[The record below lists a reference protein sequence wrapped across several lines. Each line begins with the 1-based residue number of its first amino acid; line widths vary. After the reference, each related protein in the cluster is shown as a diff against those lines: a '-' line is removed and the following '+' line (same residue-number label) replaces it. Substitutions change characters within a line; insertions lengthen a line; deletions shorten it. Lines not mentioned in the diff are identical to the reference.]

1 VKSPD
6 SAWQFRWLADFG
18 ADLCYSFRS
27 FVRSPGFTATAVLS
41 LALGIGANSAVFTAL
56 DGVLWRQLPVADP
69 ASLVQLSV
77 LRRGTVGN
85 LDPPAELVRQV
96 RESGLFSNVITATP
110 DGLSFSYDDRAER
123 IIGEAVSSNFFT
135 ALGVEPILGQA
146 FTPAV
151 QHGGWAAEAVI
162 SYSFWT
168 HRFGGDPAIIGR
180 TIRLNTYPFVIVGV
194 LPPSFFG
201 LTRGTDYEV
210 RIPVLPEGRE
220 IREIGLISGSP
231 GWGIT
236 TVARLRPGT
245 TAVQA
250 EAAAAPQFQEFL
262 HVTPNPRYR
271 NATNVQLVLNPA
283 GRGARVHTSLLRLYQ
298 PLYVVSGLVAIV
310 LLIACVNVANV
321 LLARA
326 SAREREFAIRGS
338 IGAGRFRLIR
348 QMLAESVLLSLTGGA
363 IGVAVAYWS
372 TGLLF
377 RFLPQGHTSI
387 VLNLQPNGRAVL
399 FTFGLSILTGALFGL
414 APATRLARRDL
425 AATIKSD
432 SSAAVGDLRSIAF
445 RKVLI
450 SSQVAFSLVL
460 LIAAGMFVRVLS
472 ELRPVAYQANPKS
485 ILLFTLKPQPEIYT
499 RERSR
504 LLAAEL
510 IRRTSQIPGVE
521 AAGLAENGP
530 LGSRSGSVQL
540 QVPGGTPVE
549 TYADWVSPGFLDT
562 IGVARVGGRDFSA
575 ADQPGTTLVAI
586 VNQALARQ
594 MFPNQTRSVGR
605 WCCRLRERARRG
617 HSRSSG
623 WLRTRSTTTFGN
635 QSFQWFGLRRTHRT
649 CRRCMS
655 AAGRRRREIL
665 SPQCVRSSTG
675 STRDSPC
682 LM

>member
-1 VKSPD
+1 VPILTEWLNRLRYSGRRSRFD
-6 SAWQFRWLADFG
+6 DELDDEIRFHLETCAAELEQSGLSRDDALAQARREFGSVTRMREESRSAWQFRWLADFG
-18 ADLCYSFRS
+18 ADLCHSFRS

-194 LPPSFFG
+194 SPPSFFG

-262 HVTPNPRYR
+262 HVTANPRYR

-283 GRGARVHTSLLRLYQ
+283 GRGAPVHTSLLRLYQ

-310 LLIACVNVANV
+310 LLIACVNVANM

-414 APATRLARRDL
+414 APATGWRGAISPQRSNRTPPRLW
-425 AATIKSD
+425 ATCEVSRSVRF
-432 SSAAVGDLRSIAF
+432 SSPPR
-445 RKVLI
+445 
-450 SSQVAFSLVL
+450 
-460 LIAAGMFVRVLS
+460 
-472 ELRPVAYQANPKS
+472 
-485 ILLFTLKPQPEIYT
+485 LLF
-499 RERSR
+499 R
-504 LLAAEL
+504 
-510 IRRTSQIPGVE
+510 
-521 AAGLAENGP
+521 
-530 LGSRSGSVQL
+530 
-540 QVPGGTPVE
+540 
-549 TYADWVSPGFLDT
+549 W
-562 IGVARVGGRDFSA
+562 FS
-575 ADQPGTTLVAI
+575 
-586 VNQALARQ
+586 
-594 MFPNQTRSVGR
+594 
-605 WCCRLRERARRG
+605 
-617 HSRSSG
+617 
-623 WLRTRSTTTFGN
+623 
-635 QSFQWFGLRRTHRT
+635 
-649 CRRCMS
+649 
-655 AAGRRRREIL
+655 
-665 SPQCVRSSTG
+665 
-675 STRDSPC
+675 
-682 LM
+682 